1 MQNNYLQDTK
11 FKGKGALGPFL
22 KRIFGYSFRYR
33 GASLGFIGAT
43 VLVGLSD
50 AIWPIIWMY
59 FLDLVI
65 VPLVNEYQ
73 TLKQQGLPVQLDY
86 SRLWE
91 YFAYFLGNGVVQVI
105 GVFIFIWFGGKIQE
119 NVLFDLRDE
128 MFRKLQKLSYSFYDK
143 SAMGWLLSR
152 LTSDADRVAELISWG
167 FLDCVWGI
175 TMIFIT
181 TIIMF
186 FYSWKLALIVFL
198 SLPLLFL
205 MSIKIRALI
214 LKYSRASRKIN
225 SEITANFSEHINGVE
240 VNKITAQENRVSE
253 DFKQLSKQ
261 MQRTTFKSTFY
272 TAMYLPIVIFIG
284 AVTAILVIN
293 AGGRMA
299 ISLPPGISVGLL
311 AAFFGVATR
320 IFEPIMD
327 ITRFYAMAQNSI
339 SAGERIFGLIDEKVE
354 IQDAENARAV
364 EHIKGHV
371 TFNLVDFEYVKGKPV
386 LQNFNLTI
394 EAGQSVALVGATGD
408 GKTTISNLVGRFYEP
423 TNGNILIDGMDYKN
437 ITLQSLRNHMGIV
450 LQTPH
455 LFKGTVK
462 ENIKYGNQQATDDE
476 VVNAL
481 NMVGATQFVNR
492 LEEEVGES
500 GDNLSLGEKQL
511 VSFARAILANPSIL
525 IMDEA
530 TSSVDTLTEMT
541 IQQGVEQLISGRTSI
556 IIAHR
561 LSTIKNCDRILVIQK
576 GNIIEDGSHQE
587 LMKQRGHYFNLYTK
601 QIRKKTEDK
610 ELVKEREVT
619 SI

>member
-1 MQNNYLQDTK
+1 MQNNYLKDK
-11 FKGKGALGPFL
+11 EFEGKGALWPFL
-22 KRIFGYSFRYR
+22 KRIFGYSFRYK
-33 GASLGFIGAT
+33 GTSAGFIIAA
-43 VLVGLSD
+43 VMVGLSD
-50 AIWPIIWMY
+50 AIWPVIWMY

-65 VPLVNEYQ
+65 VPLVDQYQ
-73 TLKQQGLPVQLDY
+73 IYKEQGTAYQIDY
-86 SRLWE
+86 ASLWE
-91 YFAYFLGNGVVQVI
+91 YFAYFLGNGIFQVI
-105 GVFIFIWFGGKIQE
+105 GVMVFVWMGGKIQE

-128 MFRKLQKLSYSFYDK
+128 MFKKLQKLSYSFYDK

-167 FLDCVWGI
+167 FLDLVWGV
-175 TMIFIT
+175 TMIIIT

-198 SLPLLFL
+198 SLPLLFIL
-205 MSIKIRALI
+205 SIKIRALI

-225 SEITANFSEHINGVE
+225 SEITAGFSEHINGVE
-240 VNKITAQENRVSE
+240 VNKITAQETRVSN
-253 DFKQLSKQ
+253 DFRNLSNE
-261 MQRTTFKSTFY
+261 MRRTTFKSTFY

-284 AVTAILVIN
+284 AITAILVIN

-299 ISLPPGISVGLL
+299 LTLPAGITVGVL
-311 AAFFGVATR
+311 AAFFGFATR

-327 ITRFYAMAQNSI
+327 ITRFYASAQNSI

-354 IQDAENARAV
+354 ISDSKQATDVDKIDGNIEFK
-364 EHIKGHV
+364 E
-371 TFNLVDFEYVKGKPV
+371 VDFEYVKDKPV
-386 LQNFNLTI
+386 LQNFNLKI
-394 EAGQSVALVGATGD
+394 EAGQSIALVGATGD

-423 TNGNILIDGMDYKN
+423 TRGQILIDGVDYKN
-437 ITLQSLRNHMGIV
+437 ISLQSLRSNMGIV

-462 ENIKYGNQQATDDE
+462 ENIKYGNQDASE
-476 VVNAL
+476 NELIAAL
-481 NMVGATQFVNR
+481 KMVGAEQFIDR
-492 LEEEVGES
+492 LEEEVGEG

-530 TSSVDTLTEMT
+530 TSSVDTLTEVK
-541 IQQGVEQLISGRTSI
+541 IQKGVEQLISGRTSI

-576 GNIIEDGSHQE
+576 GYIIEDGSHSN
-587 LMKQRGHYFNLYTK
+587 LMQQKGHYFNLYSK
-601 QIRKKTEDK
+601 QIK
-610 ELVKEREVT
+610 EKEPRELLVEQL
-619 SI
+619 S

>member
-1 MQNNYLQDTK
+1 
-11 FKGKGALGPFL
+11 
-22 KRIFGYSFRYR
+22 
-33 GASLGFIGAT
+33 
-43 VLVGLSD
+43 VVGLSD
-50 AIWPIIWMY
+50 AVWPVIWMY

-65 VPLVNEYQ
+65 VPLVDQYQ
-73 TLKQQGLPVQLDY
+73 NYKEQGTAYQIDY
-86 SRLWE
+86 ASLWE
-91 YFAYFLGNGVVQVI
+91 YFAYFLGNGIFQVI
-105 GVFIFIWFGGKIQE
+105 GVMVFVWMGGKIQE

-128 MFRKLQKLSYSFYDK
+128 MFKKLQKLSYSFYDK

-167 FLDCVWGI
+167 FLDLVWGI
-175 TMIFIT
+175 TMIIIT

-198 SLPLLFL
+198 SLPLLFIL
-205 MSIKIRALI
+205 SIKIRALI

-225 SEITANFSEHINGVE
+225 SEITAGFSEHINGVE
-240 VNKITAQENRVSE
+240 VNKITAQESRVSD
-253 DFKQLSKQ
+253 DFRNLSNE
-261 MQRTTFKSTFY
+261 MRRTTFKSTFY

-284 AVTAILVIN
+284 AITAILVIN

-299 ISLPPGISVGLL
+299 LTLPAGITVGVL
-311 AAFFGVATR
+311 AAFFGFATR

-327 ITRFYAMAQNSI
+327 ITRFYASAQNSI

-354 IQDAENARAV
+354 ISDSENATDLDKIDGNIDFKA
-364 EHIKGHV
+364 
-371 TFNLVDFEYVKGKPV
+371 VDFEYVKGKPV
-386 LQNFNLTI
+386 LQNFNLKI
-394 EAGQSVALVGATGD
+394 EAGQSIALVGATGD

-423 TNGNILIDGMDYKN
+423 TCGHILIDGVDYKN
-437 ITLQSLRNHMGIV
+437 ISLQSLRSNMGIV

-462 ENIKYGNQQATDDE
+462 ENIKYGNQQATENE
-476 VVNAL
+476 VIAAL
-481 NMVGATQFVNR
+481 KMVGAEQFTDR

-530 TSSVDTLTEMT
+530 TSSVDTLTEIK
-541 IQQGVEQLISGRTSI
+541 IQKGVEQLISGRTSI

-576 GNIIEDGSHQE
+576 GNIIEDGSHSE
-587 LMKQRGHYFNLYTK
+587 LIHLKGHYFNLYSK
-601 QIRKKTEDK
+601 QIKEKKPTELMV
-610 ELVKEREVT
+610 EE
-619 SI
+619 IG